1 MVEDLKDAL
10 QGLDV
15 EYADIRVEDSERT
28 AVVYRGKE
36 LEDIVRNFELGGCL
50 RVFKNGN
57 WAVASFNKVEGSLNE
72 LAQETAAKLE
82 LLPHKD
88 EHLVSMPAADEEIEI
103 DPGIDPRGVT
113 LEQKHDLIRGYNEI
127 LLKEPRVA
135 TTTAVYADAFIKCFF
150 CSTED
155 RHLAQE
161 KVYTGVAL
169 NVTARDGTNV
179 QSYSRT
185 FGKTQG
191 FASLVGL
198 EPEIETIAGIAIDLL
213 GAEKVTAG
221 RYDVVIDPLLAGVF
235 AHEAFGHLSEADFMY
250 QNPPVQELMKI
261 GTRYGI
267 DELSIVDDGA
277 MARERGY
284 LAFDEEGVPT
294 RKTYLLKD
302 GRIAGHLHSRQT
314 AAKMGESLTGNCRA
328 ISYRFA
334 PIVRMTNTYIE
345 PRSATLEQM
354 LGEMKSGLYV
364 VGALGGMTELE
375 SFTFSSQYAWLV
387 ENGQK
392 TKLIR
397 DVILSGNIFDIL
409 RRIDAIGDDLK
420 LFGGLGGC
428 GKAGQVPLPVGM
440 GGPHVRIRDV
450 VIGGK

>member
-1 MVEDLKDAL
+1 MIEDLKEAL

-15 EYADIRVEDSERT
+15 EYADIRVEDSEHT

-36 LEDIVRNFELGGCL
+36 LENVIRNFELGGCL

-72 LAQETAAKLE
+72 LARETAAKLD
-82 LLPHKD
+82 LLPRKD
-88 EHLVSMPAADEEIEI
+88 EHLLSVPAADETIEL
-103 DPGIDPRGVT
+103 DPETDPRSVT

-127 LLKEPRVA
+127 LLKNPRVA
-135 TTTAVYADAFIKCFF
+135 TTTAVYADEFIKCFF

-169 NVTARDGTNV
+169 NVTARDGANV
-179 QSYSRT
+179 QSYARS

-191 FASLVGL
+191 FASLTGL

-213 GAEKVTAG
+213 KAEKVTAG

-235 AHEAFGHLSEADFMY
+235 AHEAFGHLSEADFIY
-250 QNPPVQELMKI
+250 QNPPVRELMKV
-261 GTRYGI
+261 GTQYGI
-267 DELSIVDDGA
+267 DELSIVDDGTL
-277 MARERGY
+277 ARERGY
-284 LAFDEEGVPT
+284 LAFDDEGVPSQ
-294 RKTYLLKD
+294 KTYLLKE
-302 GRIAGHLHSRQT
+302 GRIAGHLHSRHT
-314 AAKMGESLTGNCRA
+314 AAKMGEGLTGNCRA
-328 ISYRFA
+328 VSYRFA

-345 PRSATLEQM
+345 PRSASLEQM
-354 LGEMKSGLYV
+354 LGEMQSGLYV

-375 SFTFSSQYAWLV
+375 SFTFSSQYAWRV
-387 ENGQK
+387 EHGQK
-392 TKLIR
+392 TKLVR

-409 RRIDAIGDDLK
+409 RRIDAIGSDLK

-428 GKAGQVPLPVGM
+428 GKAGQSPLPVGN

>member
-28 AVVYRGKE
+28 AVIYRGKE

-57 WAVASFNKVEGSLNE
+57 WVVASFNKVEGSLND
-72 LAQETAAKLE
+72 LARETAAKLE
-82 LLPHKD
+82 LMPRRD
-88 EHLVSMPAADEEIEI
+88 EHLASMPAADEEI
-103 DPGIDPRGVT
+103 GIDPESDPRDVT
-113 LEQKHDLIRGYNEI
+113 LEQKHDLIRRYNEI
-127 LLKEPRVA
+127 LLREPKVA
-135 TTTAVYADAFIKCFF
+135 TTTAVYADAFVKTFF

-179 QSYSRT
+179 QSYGRS

-191 FASLVGL
+191 FASLVDL
-198 EPEIETIAGIAIDLL
+198 EPEVEMIAGTAIDLL
-213 GAEKVTAG
+213 RAEKVTAG
-221 RYDVVIDPLLAGVF
+221 QYDVVIDPLLAGVF
-235 AHEAFGHLSEADFMY
+235 AHEAFGHLSEADFIY
-250 QNPPVQELMKI
+250 QNPPVRELMKI
-261 GTRYGI
+261 GTQYGI
-267 DELSIVDDGA
+267 DELSIVDDGT

-284 LAFDEEGVPT
+284 LAFDDEGVPS
-294 RKTYLLKD
+294 RKTYLLKE

-314 AAKMGESLTGNCRA
+314 AAKMGENLTGNCRA
-328 ISYRFA
+328 INYRFA

-354 LGEMKSGLYV
+354 LGEMQSGLYV

-387 ENGQK
+387 ENGRK

-409 RRIDAIGDDLK
+409 RRIDAIGSDLE
-420 LFGGLGGC
+420 LHGGLGGC
-428 GKAGQVPLPVGM
+428 GKAGQSPLPVGD

>member
-1 MVEDLKDAL
+1 MIEDLKDAL

-15 EYADIRVEDSERT
+15 EYADIRVEDAERT

-72 LAQETAAKLE
+72 LARETAAKLN
-82 LLPHKD
+82 LLPHKN
-88 EHLVSMPAADEEIEI
+88 EHLLSMPAADEMIEI
-103 DPGIDPRGVT
+103 DPEIDPRSVT

-127 LLKEPRVA
+127 LLKNSKVA
-135 TTTAVYADAFIKCFF
+135 STAAVYADAFVKCFF

-161 KVYTGVAL
+161 RVHTGVFL

-179 QSYSRT
+179 QSYTRS
-185 FGKTQG
+185 FGKAEG
-191 FASLVGL
+191 FDSLKGL
-198 EPEIETIAGIAIDLL
+198 EPEVETIAGIAIDLL

-250 QNPPVQELMKI
+250 QNPPVRELMKV
-261 GTRYGI
+261 GTQYGI
-267 DELSIVDDGA
+267 DELSIVDDGT
-277 MARERGY
+277 MARERGS
-284 LAFDEEGVPT
+284 LAFDEEGVPS
-294 RKTYLLKD
+294 RKTYLLKN

-345 PRSATLEQM
+345 PRSVSLEQM

-387 ENGQK
+387 ENGRK

-397 DVILSGNIFDIL
+397 DVILSGNIFDTL
-409 RRIDAIGDDLK
+409 RRIDAIGNDLK
-420 LFGGLGGC
+420 LHGGLGGC
-428 GKAGQVPLPVGM
+428 GKADQSPLPVGD

>member
-1 MVEDLKDAL
+1 MIEDLRDAL

-36 LEDIVRNFELGGCL
+36 LEVIARNFELGGCL
-50 RVFKNGN
+50 RAFKNGN

-72 LAQETAAKLE
+72 LARETAAKLE
-82 LLPHKD
+82 LLPHKE
-88 EHLVSMPAADEEIEI
+88 EHLLSMPAADEAIEV
-103 DPGIDPRGVT
+103 DPASDPRRVT

-127 LLKEPRVA
+127 LLKESRVA
-135 TTTAVYADAFIKCFF
+135 TTTAVYADAFVKCFF

-169 NVTARDGTNV
+169 NVTARDGANV
-179 QSYSRT
+179 QSYSRN

-191 FASLVGL
+191 FASLTGL
-198 EPEIETIAGIAIDLL
+198 EPEVEKIAGIAIDLL

-235 AHEAFGHLSEADFMY
+235 AHEAFGHLSEADFIY
-250 QNPPVQELMKI
+250 QNPGVRELMKV

-267 DELSIVDDGA
+267 DELSIVDDGT

-284 LAFDEEGVPT
+284 LAFDDEGVPSQ
-294 RKTYLLKD
+294 KTHLLKD

-354 LGEMKSGLYV
+354 LGGMTSGLYV

-409 RRIDAIGDDLK
+409 RRIDAIGNDLK
-420 LFGGLGGC
+420 LHGGLGGC
-428 GKAGQVPLPVGM
+428 GKAGQSPLPVGD